1 VLYIMKL
8 LSEAA
13 EVGGIVGI
21 ETTTFADF
29 ES

>member
-8 LSEAA
+8 LFEAA
-13 EVGGIVGI
+13 EVGSIVDI
-21 ETTTFADF
+21 ETATFADF

>member
-1 VLYIMKL
+1 MLYVMKRVYI
-8 LSEAA
+8 AA

-21 ETTTFADF
+21 ETATFADF